1 MIAWGSNGSQSKNSA
16 AEAGYKEADLL
27 SPSDVSVD
35 AVVRW
40 PSTVLTGAGWGLTSF
55 CRDSEN

>member
-1 MIAWGSNGSQSKNSA
+1 MIPWGSNGSQSKNSA
-16 AEAGYKEADLL
+16 AEAGYRKAALL
-27 SPSDVSVD
+27 SPSDVPVD

-40 PSTVLTGAGWGLTSF
+40 PSTVLAGAGLGLTSF